1 MLQQHEV
8 SVGNLRKIATLKQQR
23 VPDYVDPKIR
33 KAEIEALD
41 KDILAELREV
51 RTRLANTEKDQA
63 SKTEMNFLRM
73 PRRKA
78 KRTKGSQIFEN
89 SRLRKS
95 SYKPIIR

>member
-51 RTRLANTEKDQA
+51 RTRLANTEKELKIAQEKSQENKGIANLREQQA
-63 SKTEMNFLRM
+63 
-73 PRRKA
+73 
-78 KRTKGSQIFEN
+78 
-89 SRLRKS
+89 
-95 SYKPIIR
+95 